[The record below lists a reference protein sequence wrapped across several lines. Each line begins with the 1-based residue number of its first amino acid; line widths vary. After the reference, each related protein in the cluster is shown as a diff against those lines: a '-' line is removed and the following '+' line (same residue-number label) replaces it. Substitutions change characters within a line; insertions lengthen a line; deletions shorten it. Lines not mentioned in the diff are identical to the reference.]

1 MRHPVDPLFQIISQ
15 IMSLVAHGFGRVV
28 YFRNRIKE
36 LAYFLFQMTLMFAQE
51 RLMKRTQDYSS
62 FLVGSWILETNHRN
76 IVGLNA
82 RDKDLQQRI
91 LKFHLLELPML
102 HFAFAELIM
111 KTRLKVNEYVHDIK
125 NRIPEFKVMH
135 KSQRTFKKPF

>member
-1 MRHPVDPLFQIISQ
+1 MSVFKKIS
-15 IMSLVAHGFGRVV
+15 SFSFWFFSFLVFRPSNGFERRKNTI
-28 YFRNRIKE
+28 YFCNGLKE

-51 RLMKRTQDYSS
+51 RSMKRTRDYSS
-62 FLVGSWILETNHRN
+62 FLVGSWISETNHQN

-91 LKFHLLELPML
+91 LKFHLLELPTL

-111 KTRLKVNEYVHDIK
+111 KTRLKVNKYASLLVFSPVHTI
-125 NRIPEFKVMH
+125 
-135 KSQRTFKKPF
+135 